1 MNLLSIFGWGKLK
14 NTLRNGAIVID
25 VRTPFEFDNG
35 RAPDSINIPMDRISI
50 NTERLKNMKLPI
62 IICSNSIYESG
73 IAVKKLQKAGIKN
86 VFNGGTWINLG
97 KILQKL

>member
-1 MNLLSIFGWGKLK
+1 MNLLSFFGWGKIK
-14 NTLRNGAIVID
+14 NALRQGAIVID

-50 NTERLKNMKLPI
+50 NTERLKNMKRPI

-73 IAVKKLQKAGIKN
+73 IGVKKLQKAGIKN
-86 VFNGGTWINLG
+86 VLNGGAWISLG
-97 KILQKL
+97 KIQQKL

>member
-1 MNLLSIFGWGKLK
+1 MNLLSFFGWGKIK
-14 NTLRNGAIVID
+14 NALRQGAIVID

-50 NTERLKNMKLPI
+50 NTERLKNMKRPI

-73 IAVKKLQKAGIKN
+73 IVVKKLQKAGIKN
-86 VFNGGTWINLG
+86 VLNGGTWISLG